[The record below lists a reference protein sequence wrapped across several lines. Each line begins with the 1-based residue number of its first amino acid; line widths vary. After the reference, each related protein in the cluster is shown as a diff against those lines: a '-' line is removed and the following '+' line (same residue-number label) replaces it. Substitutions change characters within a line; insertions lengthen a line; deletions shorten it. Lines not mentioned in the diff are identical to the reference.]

1 MSLEAQST
9 GFELLEQISTGD
21 FAVGRSLKGEGTYIY
36 LRRFMLMY
44 GSNQQHQH
52 FPDGPVAKTLPSQ

>member
-36 LRRFMLMY
+36 LRLIHVDVR
-44 GSNQQHQH
+44 QQ
-52 FPDGPVAKTLPSQ
+52 PTASALP